1 MFLMKYIY
9 LIFFGIIISSCQPKK
24 ETVEVDSQK
33 VKMILESLHEP
44 TGKLDELGYSPEVSE
59 NTFIH
64 ESQFNRKGQLIRKSR
79 FDSDG
84 NLKSISTF
92 RYDSRG
98 NNIRVDEIASNG
110 LLISK
115 TISQFDANNLLVERN
130 EVDARDQVISKQQ
143 LEHHK
148 DGHRWLVTYK
158 KNKGRLVKRMECV
171 FDKNG
176 LNVFNNYY
184 TQETLKKKEIQAYD
198 PNGMQDDNSQALT
211 VQLMMSEVEKNDG
224 NSGYLDDGTLKK
236 SEQHEYDSNG
246 NRMATIQYFP
256 MTNQRITTRYKYGPG
271 RLETATLLSNKIVS
285 SKKIVRYDPK
295 QNVIETYRYGLGGR
309 LEEHQ
314 RHLYEYDPA
323 GNWTKHKTIIN
334 NKSISMI
341 IRQLQYY

>member
-9 LIFFGIIISSCQPKK
+9 LIYFGIIISSCQPKK
-24 ETVEVDSQK
+24 ETGEVDYPQ

-44 TGKLDELGYSPEVSE
+44 TGKLDELEYSPEVSE
-59 NTFIH
+59 NTFMY

-84 NLKSISTF
+84 NLKSTSNF
-92 RYDSRG
+92 RYDNRG
-98 NNIRVDEIASNG
+98 NNIRADEIASNG
-110 LLISK
+110 LFISK
-115 TISQFDANNLLVERN
+115 TTSRYDANNLLVERN
-130 EVDARDQVISKQQ
+130 EVDARDQVIHKQQ

-171 FDKNG
+171 FDKDG

-184 TQETLKKKEIQAYD
+184 TQETLKKEIHSYH
-198 PNGMQDDNSQALT
+198 PNGMQDDNAQAVT
-211 VQLMMSEVEKNDG
+211 VQIMMGEDEKNDS
-224 NSGYLDDGTLKK
+224 NRDYLDDGTLKK
-236 SEQHEYDSNG
+236 SEQHEYDSTG
-246 NRMATIQYFP
+246 NRIATIQYFP
-256 MTNQRITTRYKYGPG
+256 MTNQRITTRYKYGSG

-285 SKKIVRYDPK
+285 SKKIMRYDHK
-295 QNVIETYRYGLGGR
+295 YNVIETFRYGLGGR

-323 GNWTKHKTIIN
+323 GNWTKHKTITN
-334 NKSISMI
+334 NKAVSMM
-341 IRQLQYY
+341 IRQIEYF